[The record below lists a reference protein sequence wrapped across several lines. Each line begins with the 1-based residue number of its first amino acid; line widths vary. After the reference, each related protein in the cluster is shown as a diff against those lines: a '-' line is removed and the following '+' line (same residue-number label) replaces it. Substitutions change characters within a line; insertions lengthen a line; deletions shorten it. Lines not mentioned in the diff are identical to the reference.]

1 MNLKLSE
8 IQLFN
13 DDLSRL
19 PEGKLLINTI
29 NAHCYN
35 IAQKDKFYAKTL
47 ISSDVLLPD
56 GISIVFARRLLNN
69 NHLRKIA
76 GADLFFYEMKKLN
89 QTGGKCFFLG
99 SSEDTLKLITSR
111 ARKEFPNVK
120 VSGYS
125 PPYVKNFSKDDN
137 QKMLAV
143 VNEFQPEVLFIGM
156 TAPKQEKWAFEH
168 LEKLNA
174 GHICSIGAVFDFYAG
189 TVKRAPRWM
198 INIGLEWF
206 YRLLCEPRRLWRRY
220 ILGNIIFIRFVINE
234 RIHLPGSKKPI
245 VLN

>member
-13 DDLSRL
+13 DDLHHL

-35 IAQKDKFYAKTL
+35 IAQKDRYYAKAL
-47 ISSDVLLPD
+47 ISSDILLPD
-56 GISIVFARRLLNN
+56 GISVVFAKRLLNN
-69 NHLRKIA
+69 KRLKKIA
-76 GADLFFYEMKKLN
+76 GADLFFYEMEKLN
-89 QTGGKCFFLG
+89 KTGGKCFFLG
-99 SSEDTLKLITSR
+99 SSEGTLSLIKSR
-111 ARKEFPNVK
+111 AEKEFPLVK

-125 PPYVKNFSKDDN
+125 PPYVESFSESDN

-143 VNEFQPEVLFIGM
+143 VNDFQPDVLFIGM
-156 TAPKQEKWAFEH
+156 TAPKQEKWAFENF
-168 LEKLNA
+168 EQLNA
-174 GHICSIGAVFDFYAG
+174 QHICSIGAVFDFYAG
-189 TVKRAPRWM
+189 TVKRAPRRM
-198 INIGLEWF
+198 INLGLEWF

-220 ILGNIIFIRFVINE
+220 ILGNIIFIRFVLKERMKLSGNNE
-234 RIHLPGSKKPI
+234 SV